1 VHDAAAPSQSVQ
13 QTLTRQQLQPV
24 VQSALSTTGIGV
36 VLGLTIT
43 DTLQNSL
50 TDSVVVDV
58 LRKGKK

>member
-1 VHDAAAPSQSVQ
+1 VHDAAVPSQSVQ

-24 VQSALSTTGIGV
+24 VQSAPSTTGIGV
-36 VLGLTIT
+36 VLGLIIT
-43 DTLQNSL
+43 GTLQNSL